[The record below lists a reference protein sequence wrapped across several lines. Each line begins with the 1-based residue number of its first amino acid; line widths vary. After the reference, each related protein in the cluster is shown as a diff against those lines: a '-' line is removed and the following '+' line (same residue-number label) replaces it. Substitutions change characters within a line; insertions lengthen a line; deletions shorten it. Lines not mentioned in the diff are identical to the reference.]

1 MTDRPQST
9 PFYDTPTVP
18 PATPPVI
25 NEHANP
31 ADAGL
36 AKTNG
41 DSDYPGSTPDE
52 TVEPGGDTYDPS
64 IPEQGVPPGEES
76 IDQPGET
83 PDEIPAAPAIP
94 AEAPAPD

>member
-1 MTDRPQST
+1 MTDRTQST

-31 ADAGL
+31 DDAGL
-36 AKTNG
+36 AFTNG

-64 IPEQGVPPGEES
+64 IPEQGVPPGEEELN
-76 IDQPGET
+76 QPGET
-83 PDEIPAAPAIP
+83 PDEVTAPDVVPAA
-94 AEAPAPD
+94 APPPD